1 MQVLASYARST
12 FWTIGIVQ
20 ILLGLYLGVT
30 AALSHQPA
38 SRPRAAAIVLFLGFL
53 NVAMGSW
60 SCLAAWAWRRQA
72 RFARLIVAVNSVF
85 SLVLIPFG
93 TVAGLAGLYWCCSRR
108 MRQST
113 PLAGDFEH
121 ESKPE
126 DGTHAWVQ
134 KAIPV
139 LSVLIWLA
147 SFGAANWWART
158 QGLTKHVA
166 INGLLVLFLSEWIA
180 VLCHEFGH
188 ALAGWAAS
196 MTLVSMRVGPFVA
209 MRKAGRWKLQFS
221 WPSILA
227 MGGAVVTIPTH
238 LTDLRRRMAFEI
250 AGGPVASVLTALIAF
265 SALLAVPGSP
275 WEAWWQVPAMITAI
289 SAGAAVLNLIPFGFA
304 AGYSDG
310 ALLLQLLRGGRFA
323 DLRETMKMVGTTLI
337 TDTRPR
343 DLDAGALANGFRAGM
358 GSPEEGT
365 LQMIQLIC
373 AVDRGELGLAR
384 QCLESSLRRIPA
396 PEKASGACSAA
407 EMAFYMAYLDGNAD
421 RAGEW
426 LRGAEQLAVSKKTP
440 LAQESDYWRALTAVR
455 EAEGQSRQA
464 EEAYRQAV
472 EFLAKKPATGLYQ
485 FERELLE
492 TVMRGGWVR
501 VDESALREA
510 TA

>member
-1 MQVLASYARST
+1 
-12 FWTIGIVQ
+12 
-20 ILLGLYLGVT
+20 
-30 AALSHQPA
+30 
-38 SRPRAAAIVLFLGFL
+38 
-53 NVAMGSW
+53 
-60 SCLAAWAWRRQA
+60 
-72 RFARLIVAVNSVF
+72 
-85 SLVLIPFG
+85 
-93 TVAGLAGLYWCCSRR
+93 
-108 MRQST
+108 
-113 PLAGDFEH
+113 
-121 ESKPE
+121 
-126 DGTHAWVQ
+126 
-134 KAIPV
+134 
-139 LSVLIWLA
+139 
-147 SFGAANWWART
+147 
-158 QGLTKHVA
+158 
-166 INGLLVLFLSEWIA
+166 
-180 VLCHEFGH
+180 
-188 ALAGWAAS
+188 
-196 MTLVSMRVGPFVA
+196 
-209 MRKAGRWKLQFS
+209 
-221 WPSILA
+221 
-227 MGGAVVTIPTH
+227 
-238 LTDLRRRMAFEI
+238 
-250 AGGPVASVLTALIAF
+250 
-265 SALLAVPGSP
+265 
-275 WEAWWQVPAMITAI
+275 
-289 SAGAAVLNLIPFGFA
+289 
-304 AGYSDG
+304 
-310 ALLLQLLRGGRFA
+310 
-323 DLRETMKMVGTTLI
+323 MKMVGTTLI